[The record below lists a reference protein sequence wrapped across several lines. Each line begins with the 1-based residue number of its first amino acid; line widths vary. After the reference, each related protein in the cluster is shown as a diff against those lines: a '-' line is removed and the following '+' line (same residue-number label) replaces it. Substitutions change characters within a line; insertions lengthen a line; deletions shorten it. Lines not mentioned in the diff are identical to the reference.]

1 MSGRAHA
8 AAATLALLPWL
19 AACAGFAPPSAVT
32 AARLRPMALA
42 DGVPGRCELEIE
54 SPGLNGA
61 FDAVVAVDERA
72 VRLQVFPDVG
82 GKLIDLRVAADAI
95 TADVGGTAYRA
106 SPPYGEAE
114 PGIALVLGAIVGE
127 LATPVTSARLL
138 GERRRGDAIEVL
150 LAAGRGGSPVRATLA
165 ADGRVAAM
173 AWHDLRV
180 PFTLRADGTFAGPG
194 FRGRIAPATR

>member
-95 TADVGGTAYRA
+95 TADVGAVARRA
-106 SPPYGEAE
+106 S
-114 PGIALVLGAIVGE
+114 
-127 LATPVTSARLL
+127 AR
-138 GERRRGDAIEVL
+138 
-150 LAAGRGGSPVRATLA
+150 
-165 ADGRVAAM
+165 
-173 AWHDLRV
+173 
-180 PFTLRADGTFAGPG
+180 
-194 FRGRIAPATR
+194 

>member
-1 MSGRAHA
+1 MSRRARA
-8 AAATLALLPWL
+8 AAANLALLPWL
-19 AACAGFAPPSAVT
+19 AACAGFAPPSAAT

-42 DGVPGRCELEIE
+42 DAVPGRCELEIE

-61 FDAVVAVDERA
+61 FDAVVAVDECA

-82 GKLIDLRVAADAI
+82 GKLIDLRIDADAM
-95 TADVGGTAYRA
+95 TADIGGAAYRA
-106 SPPYGEAE
+106 SPPYGDAE

-127 LATPVTSARLL
+127 LATPVTPERLR
-138 GERRRGDAIEVL
+138 GERRRGDAVEVL

-165 ADGRVAAM
+165 ADGRVATM

-180 PFTLRADGTFAGPG
+180 PFRLHADGTFSGPG
-194 FRGRIAPATR
+194 FRGRIAPAPR